1 MSRTRIIFLYLLF
14 MLLLSA
20 CQPKPWQD
28 DSRCL
33 EAQQSGEAS
42 PYFINVEGQQ
52 FCVDI
57 VLEDDLC
64 DAELSG
70 IVYVEEGITVAE
82 WENAPNFLKG
92 CNFEVAPGTI
102 ILVGYHN
109 NTPYYNGCASCH
121 DENAPVP

>member
-1 MSRTRIIFLYLLF
+1 MTKTYTILLCLSLII
-14 MLLLSA
+14 LLSA

-28 DSRCL
+28 ESRCL
-33 EAQQSGEAS
+33 EAEQSGEAS
-42 PYFINVEGQQ
+42 PYFITVDGEQ
-52 FCVDI
+52 FCVDT

-70 IVYVEEGITVAE
+70 IVYVYDGIRVAE

-92 CNFEVAPGTI
+92 CDFEVAPGTI